1 MLVTRKKFSKLKVH
15 TNNAASNQSN
25 LNVHS
30 TTTTFSVVPTA
41 RKIFKNSK
49 SPTRMGNPKVQSSDS
64 GPTTLLTTMSTHDLI
79 GNPSI
84 QWHITPNLITKSS
97 QVLTDPPASLIDLDI
112 LGKQIHTMT
121 RHLRAQQSTEVLE
134 LTSNNVHSV
143 SQGPIPNKGTI
154 YHSPSKGNIK
164 KISTHQTHMEPNGHY
179 GLYPLDSRMEVDPHK
194 ISFLKHILIDQTKPI
209 FTSQPQSTKQQTYS
223 LSPQHGSTDNPL
235 SPTLLQKNHQE
246 QTHPT
251 NTHPH
256 P

>member
-1 MLVTRKKFSKLKVH
+1 
-15 TNNAASNQSN
+15 
-25 LNVHS
+25 
-30 TTTTFSVVPTA
+30 
-41 RKIFKNSK
+41 
-49 SPTRMGNPKVQSSDS
+49 
-64 GPTTLLTTMSTHDLI
+64 
-79 GNPSI
+79 
-84 QWHITPNLITKSS
+84 
-97 QVLTDPPASLIDLDI
+97 
-112 LGKQIHTMT
+112 MT